1 MKIMIKRGT
10 NQIGGCITEI
20 ESSQGT
26 KIVIDIGENLPDST
40 GKKKTEIEIEG
51 LTKGVANYQAI
62 FISHYHGDHI
72 GMYNKILPDIPIYI
86 GEISKEIYNMV
97 QIRLNKAN
105 IVKKEYLEKI
115 ANFKT
120 FKIKDEILIGDIK
133 ITPIAVDHSAFDS
146 YMFLI
151 KADGKRIL
159 HTGDFRIHGQRG
171 KAVVEAIKKYVGK
184 VDCLIC
190 EGTTLTRDNTQILS
204 EFELQKKL
212 EEIFNENKYNFVL
225 CSSTNIDRIAAI
237 HKAAL
242 NSRKMFVCDSYQC
255 DILEYI
261 TKISKSGLYKFND
274 STNIKATKVYR
285 YSSNLLDKMKKYGF
299 VMLVRANMNF
309 ENIIR
314 MFPNN
319 KFVYSQWLG
328 YLKGNNEDYQRIQKI
343 VPKSYIYLHTS
354 GHATLKAI
362 KEIIDI
368 TNPNYVIPIHTENK
382 QKIKELTNK
391 AIILEDNEE
400 FNVK

>member
-159 HTGDFRIHGQRG
+159 HTGDFRTHGQRG

-285 YSSNLLDKMKKYGF
+285 YSSNLLDKMQKYGF
-299 VMLVRANMNF
+299 VMLVRANVNF

-328 YLKGNNEDYQRIQKI
+328 YLKGNNEDYQKIQKI

-354 GHATLKAI
+354 GHATPKAI

>member
-26 KIVIDIGENLPDST
+26 KIVIDIGKNLPDST

-51 LTKGVANYQAI
+51 LTKGVSNYQAI

-97 QIRLNKAN
+97 QTRLSKAN

-151 KADGKRIL
+151 KADGKRVL
-159 HTGDFRIHGQRG
+159 HTGDFRTHGQRG

-299 VMLVRANMNF
+299 VMLVRANVNF

-343 VPKSYIYLHTS
+343 VPKLYIYLHTS
-354 GHATLKAI
+354 GHATPKAI

>member
-51 LTKGVANYQAI
+51 LTKGVSNYQAI

-97 QIRLNKAN
+97 QTRLSKAN

-151 KADGKRIL
+151 KADGKRVL
-159 HTGDFRIHGQRG
+159 HTGDFRTHGQRG

-299 VMLVRANMNF
+299 VMLVRANVNF

-343 VPKSYIYLHTS
+343 VPKLYIYLHTS
-354 GHATLKAI
+354 GHATPKAI

>member
-159 HTGDFRIHGQRG
+159 HTGDFRTHGQRG

-299 VMLVRANMNF
+299 VMLVRANVNF

-354 GHATLKAI
+354 GHATPKAI

>member
-1 MKIMIKRGT
+1 
-10 NQIGGCITEI
+10 
-20 ESSQGT
+20 
-26 KIVIDIGENLPDST
+26 
-40 GKKKTEIEIEG
+40 
-51 LTKGVANYQAI
+51 
-62 FISHYHGDHI
+62 
-72 GMYNKILPDIPIYI
+72 
-86 GEISKEIYNMV
+86 
-97 QIRLNKAN
+97 
-105 IVKKEYLEKI
+105 
-115 ANFKT
+115 
-120 FKIKDEILIGDIK
+120 
-133 ITPIAVDHSAFDS
+133 
-146 YMFLI
+146 MFLI
-151 KADGKRIL
+151 KADGKRVL
-159 HTGDFRIHGQRG
+159 HTGDFRTHGQRG

-299 VMLVRANMNF
+299 VMLVRANVNF

-343 VPKSYIYLHTS
+343 VPKLYIYLHTS
-354 GHATLKAI
+354 GHATPKAI